1 MSPSDPP
8 AEGDAPGEDVGPP
21 LDELTAFEVEVD
33 DNFVDQVGRRIQRRI
48 LTGDLLRLAWTGPA
62 VAVLELLRV
71 PFEWLAGGPGPPSPP
86 DQES

>member
-1 MSPSDPP
+1 VSPSDPSL
-8 AEGDAPGEDVGPP
+8 EGEAPGEEVGAP

-33 DNFVDQVGRRIQRRI
+33 DDFVDQVGRRIQRRI

-71 PFEWLAGGPGPPSPP
+71 PFEWLAGGPAPPPPP
-86 DQES
+86 DREP